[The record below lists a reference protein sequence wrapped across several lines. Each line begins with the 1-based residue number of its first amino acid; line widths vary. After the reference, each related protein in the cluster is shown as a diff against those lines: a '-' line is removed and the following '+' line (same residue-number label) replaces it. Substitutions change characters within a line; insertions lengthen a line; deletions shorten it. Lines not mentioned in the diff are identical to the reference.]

1 MKFVLEKINK
11 ELKGIGIPY
20 EFMRFTEDPGA
31 GEYWVGEYTETPS
44 INEDGYEESNLLLT
58 GTTRGSWLELEESKD
73 KIKHLFPAVGGYRA
87 TTEAGVLCVFYDN
100 AFPVPTGEAELKR
113 MQINLHIKQWKGMN

>member
-1 MKFVLEKINK
+1 MKAALKVIND
-11 ELKGIGIPY
+11 ELNGIGIPY
-20 EFMRFTEDPGA
+20 EFMRYTATVEGQ
-31 GEYWVGEYTETPS
+31 YWVGEYTETPS

-73 KIKHLFPAVGGYRA
+73 KIKHLFPAVGGYRT
-87 TTEAGVLCVFYDN
+87 TTEDGILCVFYDN